1 MISLKICIFR
11 NFLLIP
17 LGNHLATTVTVI
29 LLIRQG
35 DQTNEDSYSNLPFQV
50 CGAVWGK
57 QCLFHPRVQ
66 QSVQQGPDKRLQE
79 PAEGCQEPL
88 VRAHWTPSAQAA
100 QKTSWEWE
108 TTQKT
113 LPQEALVTDWIHG
126 Y

>member
-1 MISLKICIFR
+1 MIGD
-11 NFLLIP
+11 LI
-17 LGNHLATTVTVI
+17 HT
-29 LLIRQG
+29 
-35 DQTNEDSYSNLPFQV
+35 DSFSNLPFQV

-79 PAEGCQEPL
+79 PAAGCQEPL
-88 VRAHWTPSAQAA
+88 VRAQRTPSAQAA
-100 QKTSWEWE
+100 QKTSSEWE

-113 LPQEALVTDWIHG
+113 SPQEALVNEWIAYWMHG